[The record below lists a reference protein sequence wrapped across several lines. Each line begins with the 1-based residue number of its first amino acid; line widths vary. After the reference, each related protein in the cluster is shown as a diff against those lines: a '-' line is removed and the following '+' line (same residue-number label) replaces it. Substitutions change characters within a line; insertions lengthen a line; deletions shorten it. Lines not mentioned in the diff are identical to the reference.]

1 MQSSEGIEIEP
12 FLEQSIKDHWA
23 TFDEKN
29 EGEVP
34 IEIFWK
40 LYSQKTLNRGYV
52 QSENE
57 INLMKES
64 FKQKVDPHNTGKVTF
79 EGWKNLVL
87 FGYYKIKQAN
97 GNV

>member
-34 IEIFWK
+34 FEIFWK
-40 LYSQKTLNRGYV
+40 LYSQKALNRGYV

-79 EGWKNLVL
+79 GGWKNLVL

>member
-1 MQSSEGIEIEP
+1 MQFSEGIEIEP

-34 IEIFWK
+34 FEIFWK

-87 FGYYKIKQAN
+87 FGYYKHKQAN
-97 GNV
+97 ENI

>member
-40 LYSQKTLNRGYV
+40 LYSQKALNRGYV
-52 QSENE
+52 Q
-57 INLMKES
+57 K
-64 FKQKVDPHNTGKVTF
+64 
-79 EGWKNLVL
+79 
-87 FGYYKIKQAN
+87 
-97 GNV
+97 